1 MPTLASDPPR
11 SQRSCP
17 RYGGGPLNEAP
28 PKRLG
33 SWTLALPYPE
43 GAAVELARALAVR
56 GRLHA
61 LYAPSRAPARSIANV
76 LDGFGGSAVS
86 ARLRRGAHDLA
97 QLVEIAPELELL
109 RLVRRPAILR
119 RLVPDLTS
127 WSKARFDSAVAKNAE
142 SDAVVLG
149 MPSACLELFGRSH
162 GLRVFHQV
170 DGHPAVRNQ
179 ALLEHYGAAAAGEVV
194 PARDVDRINREMDR
208 ADAVLT
214 PSDVV
219 AAGNVIQGVDPAKLI
234 VEPYGVDLTS
244 FRPAGPPTSRQRRS
258 RRRLLFLGQISY
270 RKGIP
275 TLLAAAVGEDFEL
288 KLVGPVVEPHLLRD
302 LPQNVTHTAAL
313 PAERLGALFDQ
324 VDALVLPSVE
334 DAFGLVVPEALAAG
348 LPVIASTAV
357 GAASV
362 IGAGQGTVVPA
373 GDAQAL
379 RAAMQAVVVV
389 SAEDRHRVSDLA
401 RAARSTRSWQDYSD
415 SVIKRVDAR
424 IEGEQV

>member
-1 MPTLASDPPR
+1 M
-11 SQRSCP
+11 
-17 RYGGGPLNEAP
+17 
-28 PKRLG
+28 
-33 SWTLALPYPE
+33 
-43 GAAVELARALAVR
+43 
-56 GRLHA
+56 
-61 LYAPSRAPARSIANV
+61 
-76 LDGFGGSAVS
+76 S